1 VFPFALHFL
10 TLKQPFLNFCVVF
23 EILKNN
29 IMAQGR
35 WRVEDDAPKTKITKE
50 SFREAIKI
58 FEFVRPYTWSM
69 IIGLVMLSLSTFSFM
84 IFPYLSGVMVD
95 VAQGNT
101 SKLPPN
107 LQKITLSDVGFFL
120 IVLFILQGVIS
131 YSRVMLFARVSER
144 GIADLKDTLYQKM
157 ITLPIGF
164 FEKSRIG
171 ELISRLNSD
180 VDKLYNTFSVTL
192 AEFIR
197 QVIVLVIGI
206 VVLALTAGGLAQVML
221 LTFPIIVVGAMFFG
235 RFIRK
240 MAKERQD
247 QIAETNIIL
256 NETITAINSVKA
268 FTNEGFEAARYHVAN
283 AKSVDTSMKF
293 AKARGIF
300 AAFIVVLLFG
310 AMFFV
315 LWRGAL
321 MLEAKEITAGVL
333 ITFFTYT
340 AIIGAAIASLGTF
353 YGEIVGAIGATER
366 VRDIL
371 NTPSEVDLK
380 FSNYELL
387 LNGNPLKSE
396 TQVPMKRLQG
406 NILFKNV
413 RFRYPTRTD
422 VEVLKGLDLSIKAGQ
437 KVALVGP
444 SGAGKSTIVQ
454 LLLKF
459 YDRAD
464 GAILVDNQ
472 SIDDYEISSYR
483 SNLAIVPQEVLLFGG
498 TIGDNI
504 RYGKPDATEAD
515 IIEAA
520 KKSNSWEFISSFPEG
535 LKTIVG
541 ERGIK
546 LSGGQRQRI
555 AIARA
560 ILRDPAILLLDEAT
574 SSLDAESEKV
584 VQEALNELMKG
595 RTSII
600 IAHRLATIREVDK
613 ICVID
618 GGKVVEEGTHESLS
632 AIPNG
637 LYNNLARLQFDTE

>member
-1 VFPFALHFL
+1 
-10 TLKQPFLNFCVVF
+10 
-23 EILKNN
+23 
-29 IMAQGR
+29 MAQGR

-101 SKLPPN
+101 GKLPPS
-107 LQKITLSDVGFFL
+107 LQKITLSDVGIFL

-206 VVLALTAGGLAQVML
+206 IVLAFTAGGLAQVML

-268 FTNEGFEAARYHVAN
+268 FTNEGFEAARYHLAN

-340 AIIGAAIASLGTF
+340 AIIGGAIASLGTF

-396 TQVPMKRLQG
+396 HQTPMKRLKG

-422 VEVLKGLDLSIKAGQ
+422 VEVLKGLDLTIKAGQ

-459 YDRAD
+459 YDRAE
-464 GAILVDNQ
+464 GELIVDNQ
-472 SIDDYEISSYR
+472 SIDDYEISAYR

-504 RYGKPDATEAD
+504 RYGKPDATEND

-535 LKTIVG
+535 LNTIVG

-618 GGKVVEEGTHESLS
+618 GGKVVEEGTHDSLS